1 MDKSILLCLADG
13 SEETEAVTTFDLL
26 VRAGM
31 QVRAAS
37 VNGDGG
43 LTIVGSRGVRLLAD
57 APLAPL
63 AEQPFDAIVLPSD
76 MQGAECFQRSPLLL
90 ECVRRMHLD
99 GKLAAAICAAP
110 ALVLQHHQLFS
121 QAYMTG
127 FPALKD
133 RIPADRWVDQRVVHD
148 ARYRLLTSQGPGT
161 AMDFALN
168 IIALLCGLPAAAEVA
183 AQVSTTPGHCKFSR
197 LAMYQTRGSASA
209 GRICRRRP
217 AAGAGQHGQRG
228 KTQPAAGAGRILA
241 GSARR
246 QFKGGKPSRF
256 GSPARAN
263 RAPASD
269 SSPHGRSTVSI
280 IYSDPARRSDCP
292 TCKTAAFAPPH

>member
-99 GKLAAAICAAP
+99 GKLVAAICAAP

-183 AQVSTTPGHCKFSR
+183 AEVAAQVSTTPGHCKFSR

-209 GRICRRRP
+209 GRICRRGLQKACSRCRTTW
-217 AAGAGQHGQRG
+217 AAGQDTTRG
-228 KTQPAAGAGRILA
+228 RRGPHSRWKRPPAI
-241 GSARR
+241 
-246 QFKGGKPSRF
+246 
-256 GSPARAN
+256 
-263 RAPASD
+263 
-269 SSPHGRSTVSI
+269 
-280 IYSDPARRSDCP
+280 
-292 TCKTAAFAPPH
+292 